1 MSFIAFKCAVGN
13 CYESSY
19 KSHAVC
25 FKHLVMQVVL
35 FGATSLAIVTA
46 AIHAALRIW

>member
-25 FKHLVMQVVL
+25 YKHLVMQVVL
-35 FGATSLAIVTA
+35 FGGAALAIVVT
-46 AIHAALRIW
+46 AIHAALRAW